1 MNVIRVEQVGR
12 GWKWATAFVGC
23 TAMLVS
29 LSPATKQAS
38 ADVASRTGRLEKM
51 IVRAV
56 PGHVAEAERLV
67 TASGGVVGRNL
78 SIISGFAADVPVDA
92 AQGLRAA
99 TTVVSSVDVDT
110 AMKPLSVDPALGY
123 DATGDEGSL
132 SSVTKMVGAQTLW
145 AAGYTGKGVDVA
157 LIDTG
162 VAPVTGLSDKIVNGP
177 DLSLDYQY
185 GLAESVDAYGHGTH
199 MAGIIAGR
207 DPGATATS
215 SLSDPTRF
223 VGVAPDARIVNV
235 KVGAA
240 DGSTDVSQVIA
251 GIDWV
256 VQHRSDNGLN
266 IKVLNLSFGTISGQ
280 PYTVDPLAFA
290 AEVAW
295 KHGVVVVAAAGNDGL
310 GIKQLA
316 DPAYDPRILA
326 VGATDPNNSTQ
337 SKNWMPAD
345 FTNAGSSKRD
355 ADLFAPGL
363 HILSL
368 RDPGSYVDT
377 NYPNSVVGT
386 RFTRGSGTSQAAAVT
401 SGLVA
406 DLFQKYPTATPDQIK
421 NALIESTIEFKT
433 GSFDPALKALAD
445 HEGTVNASKAISRTT
460 LDKATQNFTAAT
472 GTGSLET
479 ARGGLHLSN
488 GTTELTGEYDIFG
501 NAGTLRP
508 GQPPPRPAPRGTV
521 VSGTPAGGPA
531 TPGPVSGG
539 RTPPGPPTTGP
550 DNAGAASGGR
560 VWPGTDS
567 VGAASGGATQ
577 GGRGSAGA
585 ATPGRASGGAARSGL
600 PRPGNSRPSLTRFRP
615 QPMRAHRKS
624 GELEKLS

>member
-1 MNVIRVEQVGR
+1 MR
-12 GWKWATAFVGC
+12 
-23 TAMLVS
+23 
-29 LSPATKQAS
+29 
-38 ADVASRTGRLEKM
+38 
-51 IVRAV
+51 
-56 PGHVAEAERLV
+56 
-67 TASGGVVGRNL
+67 
-78 SIISGFAADVPVDA
+78 
-92 AQGLRAA
+92 
-99 TTVVSSVDVDT
+99 
-110 AMKPLSVDPALGY
+110 PLSVDPALGY

-132 SSVTKMVGAQTLW
+132 SNVTKMVGAQTLW

-162 VAPVTGLSDKIVNGP
+162 VAPVVGLSDKIVNGP

-207 DPGATATS
+207 DPGTTV
-215 SLSDPTRF
+215 LSDPSKF

-256 VQHRSDNGLN
+256 VQHRNDNGLN

-295 KHGVVVVAAAGNDGL
+295 KKGVVVVAAAGNDGL

-368 RDPGSYVDT
+368 RDPGSYVDS

-433 GSFDPALKALAD
+433 GLRLGS
-445 HEGTVNASKAISRTT
+445 EGSGRSRGNGQRFQGHQPHDARQGHPE
-460 LDKATQNFTAAT
+460 LHGGDRHRIARDGPRRAPPLQRHDRAHRRVRHLRQR
-472 GTGSLET
+472 LE
-479 ARGGLHLSN
+479 
-488 GTTELTGEYDIFG
+488 
-501 NAGTLRP
+501 
-508 GQPPPRPAPRGTV
+508 
-521 VSGTPAGGPA
+521 
-531 TPGPVSGG
+531 
-539 RTPPGPPTTGP
+539 
-550 DNAGAASGGR
+550 
-560 VWPGTDS
+560 
-567 VGAASGGATQ
+567 
-577 GGRGSAGA
+577 
-585 ATPGRASGGAARSGL
+585 RSGL
-600 PRPGNSRPSLTRFRP
+600 GHGLGRRHLVERWPLERQPLDRRRLGRAAVVERHLDRQRLDRTALERPAVVGARLGRSALERPAVERRRVGRTALERRRLGRPALERPGLVVLDLGVGPGIRRPLPHSLAPSADEGTGHL
-615 QPMRAHRKS
+615 AS
-624 GELEKLS
+624 GRGCA

>member
-1 MNVIRVEQVGR
+1 MNAIRVEQVGR

-23 TAMLVS
+23 LAMLVS
-29 LSPATKQAS
+29 LSPATKRAS
-38 ADVASRTGRLEKM
+38 ADVSSRTGSLERM

-56 PGHVAEAERLV
+56 PGHLAEAERLV
-67 TASGGVVGRNL
+67 TASGGTVGREL
-78 SIISGFAADVPVDA
+78 SIISGFAAKVPANA
-92 AQGLRAA
+92 ADGLRAA
-99 TTVVSSVDVDT
+99 RGVVTAVDLDS
-110 AMKPLSVDPALGY
+110 AMKPLSIDPALGY
-123 DATGDEGSL
+123 DATGDQGSL
-132 SSVTKMVGAQTLW
+132 SNVTKMVGAQTLW

-162 VAPVTGLSDKIVNGP
+162 VAPVVGLSDKIVNGP

-207 DPGATATS
+207 DPGTAV
-215 SLSDPTRF
+215 LSDPSKF

-256 VQHRSDNGLN
+256 VQHRNDNGLN

-280 PYTVDPLAFA
+280 PYTVDPLAYA
-290 AEVAW
+290 AEIAW
-295 KHGVVVVAAAGNDGL
+295 KRGVVVVAAAGNDGL
-310 GIKQLA
+310 TIQQLA

-337 SKNWMPAD
+337 SKDWMPAD

-377 NYPNSVVGT
+377 NYRDSQVGT

-406 DLFQKYPTATPDQIK
+406 DLFEKYPTATPDQIK
-421 NALIESTIEFKT
+421 KALIESTIEFKT
-433 GSFDPALKALAD
+433 GGLTKPLEALAKD
-445 HEGTVNASKAISRTT
+445 EGTVNASTAISRAT
-460 LDKATQNFTAAT
+460 LDKSTQNFTAAT

-501 NAGTLRP
+501 NAWNAQAWATASDAGT
-508 GQPPPRPAPRGTV
+508 
-521 VSGTPAGGPA
+521 SW
-531 TPGPVSGG
+531 SGG
-539 RTPPGPPTTGP
+539 LWNASRWTG
-550 DNAGAASGGR
+550 DAWTGQRWSNSTWTGNDWTGQRWSGQR
-560 VWPGTDS
+560 W
-567 VGAASGGATQ
+567 
-577 GGRGSAGA
+577 
-585 ATPGRASGGAARSGL
+585 SGL
-600 PRPGNSRPSLTRFRP
+600 AWDGQRW
-615 QPMRAHRKS
+615 S
-624 GELEKLS
+624 GQRWSDAGWAGQRWSGDNWDGQRWSGQLWSSSDWQ